1 MHIDTAIRRTT
12 VTTSHGSIAI
22 QENGAGATT
31 VLFIHGNSSCGDVFQ
46 HQLRGSLARSHRL
59 IALDLPGHGQSDN
72 ALDPSRTYSRS
83 GFADAAVELLHELGI
98 SEAVVV
104 GWSLGG
110 HIGIDMLTRFQ
121 GMRGLMIVGAP
132 PVGRDTMREGFM
144 GLPQTG
150 AAGRKTLS
158 DADIDG
164 FMQATFGERPA
175 FLRYAI
181 LRSDGR
187 FREHLFQAMRADD
200 YADDYTDQR
209 TTVKNSAVSI
219 AVLNGAD
226 DQVINLD
233 YVDRVAYGNLWEGRC
248 HRIAGSGH
256 APFWQQAQR
265 FDRLLARF
273 LDDVTPK
280 LD

>member
-1 MHIDTAIRRTT
+1 MHIDPAIQRTT
-12 VTTSHGSIAI
+12 VTTSHGSIAL
-22 QENGAGATT
+22 QENGAGAST

-46 HQLRGSLARSHRL
+46 HQLRGHLARDHRL

-72 ALDPSRTYSRS
+72 APDPSRTYSRS
-83 GFADAAVELLHELGI
+83 GFADAAVELLHELNI

-121 GMRGLMIVGAP
+121 GMRGLMIVGTP

-144 GLPQTG
+144 GLPQTS
-150 AAGRKTLS
+150 AAGRKDLS
-158 DADIDG
+158 EADIDG

-175 FLRYAI
+175 FLRDAI
-181 LRSDGR
+181 VRSDGR

-200 YADDYTDQR
+200 YADQR
-209 TTVKNSAVSI
+209 TTVKNSAVPI

-226 DQVINLD
+226 DKVINLD
-233 YVDRVAYGNLWEGRC
+233 YVDRVAYGNLWDGRC
-248 HRIAGSGH
+248 HRIAGSAH

-265 FDRLLARF
+265 FDSLLARF
-273 LDDVTPK
+273 LDDVAPK

>member
-1 MHIDTAIRRTT
+1 MHIDPAIRRTT

-22 QENGAGATT
+22 QESGEGATT
-31 VLFIHGNSSCGDVFQ
+31 ALFIHGNSSCGDVFQ
-46 HQLRGSLARSHRL
+46 HQLRGHLARDHRL

-72 ALDPSRTYSRS
+72 APDPSRTYSRS
-83 GFADAAVELLHELGI
+83 GFADAAVELLHELNI

-121 GMRGLMIVGAP
+121 GMRGLMIVGTP

-144 GLPQTG
+144 GLPQTS
-150 AAGRKTLS
+150 AAGRKDLS

-164 FMQATFGERPA
+164 FMQATFSERPA
-175 FLRYAI
+175 FLRDAI
-181 LRSDGR
+181 ARSDGR
-187 FREHLFQAMRADD
+187 FREHLFQAMRADG
-200 YADDYTDQR
+200 YADQR
-209 TTVKNSAVSI
+209 TTVKDSAVPI

-226 DQVINLD
+226 DKVINLD
-233 YVDRVAYGNLWEGRC
+233 YVDRVAYGNLWDGRC

-265 FDRLLARF
+265 FDSLLARF

-280 LD
+280 PD

>member
-1 MHIDTAIRRTT
+1 MHIDPAIQRTT
-12 VTTSHGSIAI
+12 VTTSHGSIAL
-22 QENGAGATT
+22 QENGAGAST

-46 HQLRGSLARSHRL
+46 HQLRGHLARDHRL

-72 ALDPSRTYSRS
+72 APDPSRTYSRS
-83 GFADAAVELLHELGI
+83 GFADATVELLHELNI

-121 GMRGLMIVGAP
+121 GMRGLMIVGTP

-144 GLPQTG
+144 GLPQTS
-150 AAGRKTLS
+150 AAGRKDLL

-175 FLRYAI
+175 FLRDAI
-181 LRSDGR
+181 VRSDGR

-200 YADDYTDQR
+200 YADQR
-209 TTVKNSAVSI
+209 TTVKNSAVPI

-226 DQVINLD
+226 DKVINLD
-233 YVDRVAYGNLWEGRC
+233 YVDRVAYGNLWDGRC
-248 HRIAGSGH
+248 HRIAGSAH

-265 FDRLLARF
+265 FDSLLARF
-273 LDDVTPK
+273 LDDVAPK

>member
-12 VTTSHGSIAI
+12 VTTSHGSIAL

-46 HQLRGSLARSHRL
+46 HQLRGQLARNHRL

-72 ALDPSRTYSRS
+72 APDPSRTYSRG
-83 GFADAAVELLHELGI
+83 GFADAAVELLHELNI
-98 SEAVVV
+98 SDAVIV

-121 GMRGLMIVGAP
+121 GMRGLMIVGTP
-132 PVGRDTMREGFM
+132 PVGRDNMREGFM

-150 AAGRKTLS
+150 AAGRKDLS
-158 DADIDG
+158 EADIDG

-175 FLRYAI
+175 FLRDAI

-200 YADDYTDQR
+200 YADQR
-209 TTVKNSAVSI
+209 TTVKNSAVPI

-226 DQVINLD
+226 DKVINLD
-233 YVDRVAYGNLWEGRC
+233 YLDRVAYGNLWERRC

-265 FDRLLARF
+265 FDSLLARF

-280 LD
+280 PD